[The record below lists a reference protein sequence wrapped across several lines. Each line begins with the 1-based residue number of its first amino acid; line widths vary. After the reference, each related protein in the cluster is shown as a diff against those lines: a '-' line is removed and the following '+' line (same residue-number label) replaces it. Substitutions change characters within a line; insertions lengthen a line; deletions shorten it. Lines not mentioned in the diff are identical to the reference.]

1 MYVRTRGSHN
11 SLDLLHVLQLRRQP
25 PVHAEYLLIDYR
37 CHWQAVEAVS
47 EGFPKLNIVSSLTY
61 IIVIRECEKRM
72 FLMEEKVCWV
82 VDS

>member
-37 CHWQAVEAVS
+37 CHWQAVEAVC
-47 EGFPKLNIVSSLTY
+47 EGFPKFDVVSSLAY
-61 IIVIRECEKRM
+61 ECVCVCVLEK
-72 FLMEEKVCWV
+72 E
-82 VDS
+82 